1 MSDYLACAL
10 SAALCGVTGYGFA
23 MIPPQ
28 DHPYAFTACVIGFC
42 HGLLGIINTFADNEN
57 LNQAQNISK
66 QILEI
71 VPVPLVNLD
80 LFLNGEG
87 NNIALGH
94 GLFIVPLAVS
104 LLIATIKG
112 GDVEEGNALETLKM
126 MTILGNITSLV
137 YLAFNDGSWV
147 EGGMAFLAFMAT
159 YGSEFIETLVDQ
171 PMAKVKYLAWCG
183 YYFLTTMAINGDK

>member
-1 MSDYLACAL
+1 MSEYVSCAL
-10 SAALCGVTGYGFA
+10 SAVLCGVTGYGFA
-23 MIPPQ
+23 MIQPQ
-28 DHPYAFTACVIGFC
+28 EHPYAFTACVIGFC
-42 HGLLGIINTFADNEN
+42 HGLLSVIDTFADNDN
-57 LNQAQNISK
+57 IKTAKNISNE
-66 QILEI
+66 ILEI

-104 LLIATIKG
+104 VLIGFFKG
-112 GDVEEGNALETLKM
+112 GDSEENNALETLKM

-147 EGGMAFLAFMAT
+147 EGGMALLAFIAK
-159 YGSEFIETLVDQ
+159 YGAEFIESQLDQ
-171 PMAKVKYLAWCG
+171 PMAALKYLCWCG